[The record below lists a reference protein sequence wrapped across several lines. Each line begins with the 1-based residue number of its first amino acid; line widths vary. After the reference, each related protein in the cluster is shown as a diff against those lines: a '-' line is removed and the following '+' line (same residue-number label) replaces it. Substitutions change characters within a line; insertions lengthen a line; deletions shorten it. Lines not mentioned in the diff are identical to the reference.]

1 MSVETSTNS
10 SSRPAFL
17 QNVDVFIMFDAPKDP
32 INEFIQSF
40 VGWFAAVRETFPA
53 IYANGKLLENIHYY
67 ERPDVSGYSQGFF
80 NRAWTFY
87 LDCARYMT
95 PEQGAITIEVFWEGK
110 LVERK
115 LYRVGTKILP
125 TGERDLVAFLHVP
138 KSGGTSLR
146 RALENQAGNFTLLAS
161 YEDYGF
167 LTIADLKKLSSRAL
181 SNFDGIYGHFRFG
194 IHQNYE
200 RKVRYISFIRNPY
213 NLILSYYFYAKSHLK
228 DEKVLACRDIYE
240 AMSTRTNVF
249 FDNIVTR
256 MFSGIDDDQAVDDD
270 VFQTAI
276 NNIDNHFEFIGVTE
290 NSHAS
295 LKRAGAYLGLD
306 LQPHQENVNT
316 YPREFD
322 LMDMTKFRK
331 FAYDYVKFDLAIYEY
346 ALNKYWG
353 AGNCSHIVAHS
364 GETGGDQALTVAE
377 GAGSA

>member
-1 MSVETSTNS
+1 
-10 SSRPAFL
+10 
-17 QNVDVFIMFDAPKDP
+17 MFDAPKDP
-32 INEFIQSF
+32 INECIQSF
-40 VGWFAAVRETFPA
+40 VGWFAAVRENFPV
-53 IYANGKLLENIHYY
+53 IYANGELIEKINYY
-67 ERPDVSGYSQGFF
+67 ELPNVSEYSQGFF

-110 LVERK
+110 LIERK

-125 TGERDLVAFLHVP
+125 TGERDLFAFLHVP

-146 RALENQAGNFTLLAS
+146 RALEDQAGNFTLLTS
-161 YEDYGF
+161 YENYGF

-200 RKVRYISFIRNPY
+200 RKVRCISFIRNPY
-213 NLILSYYFYAKSHLK
+213 SLILSYYLYAKSHLK
-228 DEKVLACRDIYE
+228 DEKVLACHDIYE

-256 MFSGIDDDQAVDDD
+256 MFSGIDDDQPVDDN

-276 NNIDNHFEFIGVTE
+276 NNIDNYFEFIGVTE

-306 LQPHQENVNT
+306 LQTHQENVNT
-316 YPREFD
+316 YPREFE

-331 FAYDYVKFDLAIYEY
+331 FAYDYLKYDLAIYEY
-346 ALNKYWG
+346 VLNKFWG
-353 AGNCSHIVAHS
+353 AGNCSGIVARPV
-364 GETGGDQALTVAE
+364 ETGGDQALSVAE